1 LNKEKRMNVERLEL
15 AYTIEPLR
23 TELDE
28 VVAAVWLTVERFTC
42 QGPTGAVTKQPV
54 SRLEALFQGAAVAR
68 LAFQSTLGFLGDRHP
83 SESGLLES
91 HLREALIPV
100 ARVLTGMLIPDALG
114 TEIQSAEA
122 PLVIEFRV
130 DPVLNQVPWELLF
143 LGRDFLSFSH
153 ATGRQVLSRSGR
165 TVTPRP
171 QGSGDLRSAYIV
183 DPCPIGEDRLSES
196 LVKAA
201 KDVWG
206 RWEADAGDNRIRFA
220 REGTKISESVSGE
233 RLTRLLRGHDLVLVL
248 GHHADRSRAPKQ
260 APHLEGLL
268 ITDDQGMAPALYP
281 PVAMLSALQP
291 PNVPPELLFWLACES
306 GLATGWGEDW
316 PNDKRIY
323 GFVDAAVRAGVTH
336 FIGSSIPV
344 PEAAAAD
351 LVEPFLLGLAMGCSV
366 GEALRRARVAARS
379 GEVDPASGG
388 SLVGLAFSL
397 FGRPSMGLLNAAGK
411 RIGGQ
416 LAHPCLHVEDGV
428 RCGQLHLPGEAGAG
442 NQRCAVHS
450 LIPPPPGPPRE
461 PCGNPYGK
469 HVDAAVWVT
478 ALDDGWDGA
487 IRAKGTATPRFLRL
501 CKACREEALA
511 KRELVRL
518 EDLLP

>member
-1 LNKEKRMNVERLEL
+1 MNVERLEL
-15 AYTIEPLR
+15 TYTIEPLR
-23 TELDE
+23 TESGE
-28 VVAAVWLTVERFTC
+28 IVAAVWLTLERFTC
-42 QGPTGAVTKQPV
+42 AGPTGALTKEPV
-54 SRLEALFQGAAVAR
+54 SLVAALFEVSAAAR
-68 LAFQSTLGFLGDRHP
+68 LASQSTLGFLGDRHP
-83 SESGLLES
+83 IESGLLES
-91 HLREALIPV
+91 HFREVLIPV
-100 ARVLTGMLIPDALG
+100 ARRLTGMLIPDALG
-114 TEIQSAEA
+114 NEIQAA
-122 PLVIEFRV
+122 GGPLAIEFRV

-183 DPCPIGEDRLSES
+183 DPCPIGEERLSAS

-201 KDVWG
+201 KEVG
-206 RWEADAGDNRIRFA
+206 ARWEADAGGRRIRFEPA
-220 REGTKISESVSGE
+220 GTKISESVSGD
-233 RLTRLLRGHDLVLVL
+233 RLTRVLRGHDLVLVL

-281 PVAMLSALQP
+281 PVAMLSVLQP

-316 PNDKRIY
+316 PNEKRIY

-336 FIGSSIPV
+336 FIGSSILV
-344 PEAAAAD
+344 PQAAAAD

-366 GEALRRARVAARS
+366 GEALRRARVAARRGS
-379 GEVDPASGG
+379 ADPASGG

-397 FGRPSMGLLNAAGK
+397 FGRPSLGLLNAAGK

-428 RCGQLHLPGEAGAG
+428 RCGQLFLPGETGAG
-442 NQRCAVHS
+442 NQRCAAHT
-450 LIPPPPGPPRE
+450 LIPPPPATQRE

-469 HVDAAVWVT
+469 HVDAPVWVT

-487 IRAKGTATPRFLRL
+487 IRPKGSVLPRFLRL
-501 CKACREEALA
+501 CKECREEALA
-511 KRELVRL
+511 RKELVRL
-518 EDLLP
+518 EDLQT